1 MRIIGGELKRTV
13 IPSPPGGATRPTM
26 DRIRESIFDV
36 LEGHLRLK
44 TSRVLDLYA
53 GSGILSWEALSRGA
67 QSSIMVDS
75 SVQICRHLRTVAI
88 ELGVSDRVQIVR
100 ADCLA
105 YLRNASVDGI
115 QLLFADP
122 PYALRHCN
130 SILGILEES
139 PILSD
144 GALVVLEH
152 GDQEYVVPT
161 ATFPAVWHGSGGAC
175 VVDILHRVGPVA

>member
-13 IPSPPGGATRPTM
+13 IPSPPGDATRPTM

-36 LEGHLRLK
+36 LEGNLTLQ
-44 TSRVLDLYA
+44 TARVLDLYA

-67 QSSIMVDS
+67 QSTIMVDS
-75 SVQICRHLRTVAI
+75 SVQICRHLRAVAMD
-88 ELGVSDRVQIVR
+88 LGVSERVQIVR
-100 ADCLA
+100 TDCLA
-105 YLRNASVDGI
+105 YLRNATVDGI

-139 PILSD
+139 PLLSD
-144 GALVVLEH
+144 DALVVLEH

-161 ATFPAVWHGSGGAC
+161 ERFRAVWHGSGGAC
-175 VVDILHRVGPVA
+175 VVDIFQRVGPVA

>member
-1 MRIIGGELKRTV
+1 
-13 IPSPPGGATRPTM
+13 M

-36 LEGHLRLK
+36 LEGNLDIQ
-44 TSRVLDLYA
+44 SSSVLDLYA

-67 QSSIMVDS
+67 QSAVMVDA
-75 SVQICRHLRTVAI
+75 SVEICRHLRTVATM
-88 ELGVSDRVQIVR
+88 LGVSERVTIVR
-100 ADCLA
+100 ADCIA
-105 YLRNASVDGI
+105 YLRNATVNGI

-139 PILSD
+139 TILSH
-144 GALVVLEH
+144 GALVTLEH

-161 ATFPAVWHGSGGAC
+161 ESFNAVWHGSGGAC
-175 VVDILHRVGPVA
+175 VVDILQRVGPVA